1 MMATASETSGGSASP
16 NEVDLYIQAF
26 PEPVREKLE
35 AMRRIIREE
44 VPQAREKI
52 SYRMPTYELFGN
64 LVHFAGYARHIGFYP
79 TPSAIEAF
87 KLLMQD
93 DEFAQFFVSDLGLSL
108 LFSVLGI
115 GYQVYALSKAIKR
128 RKAIQ

>member
-87 KLLMQD
+87 KAEL
-93 DEFAQFFVSDLGLSL
+93 ASYKNSKGAVQFPIDK
-108 LFSVLGI
+108 
-115 GYQVYALSKAIKR
+115 ALPENLI
-128 RKAIQ
+128 RKMVRFRVAENTGKK